1 MGYQSENIILSPQG
15 AGNET
20 LVRLWR
26 IKYSG
31 EKVMKL
37 SEILDEDNII
47 PDLKARDK
55 KKVLEELAE
64 ALIVGKPS
72 LDKNSLVKVLL
83 ERERLGSTGIGDG
96 VAIPHGK
103 FRGVNEPAISFGRSL
118 KGLDFESMDGQPAYL
133 FFLLVAP
140 ENSASIHLKA
150 LARIAKIL
158 KNDSFRK
165 VLMEASTRE
174 ELYKT
179 IIQNDEEF

>member
-1 MGYQSENIILSPQG
+1 ME
-15 AGNET
+15 
-20 LVRLWR
+20 
-26 IKYSG
+26 
-31 EKVMKL
+31 
-37 SEILDEDNII
+37 EDNII
-47 PDLKARDK
+47 PDLKAKDK
-55 KKVLEELAE
+55 KGVLEELAE
-64 ALIVGKPS
+64 AIASHEPS

-103 FRGVNEPAISFGRSL
+103 FPAVTQPIISFGRSR
-118 KGLDFESMDGQPAYL
+118 KGLDFDSMDGEPAFL

-140 ENSASIHLKA
+140 ENAASIHLKA

-158 KNDSFRK
+158 KNGAFRK
-165 VLMEASTRE
+165 VLMEARNRQ